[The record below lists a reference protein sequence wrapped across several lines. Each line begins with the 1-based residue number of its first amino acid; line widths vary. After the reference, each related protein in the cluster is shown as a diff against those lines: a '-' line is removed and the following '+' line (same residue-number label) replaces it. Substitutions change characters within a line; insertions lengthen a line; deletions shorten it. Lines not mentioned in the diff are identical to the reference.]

1 MTIEEKLKDL
11 ILSRYKSIREFTIS
25 ADIPYTTM
33 DSIFRRGVDNCSV
46 STIVKV
52 CKALRISVDDL
63 ANGKIVHRA
72 VTTTIDST
80 DMKDIVADA
89 KYKLSHANEVTID
102 GKKIN
107 IEIVE
112 PFIEALDIGFEM
124 AKKKSTKAESIT
136 KTITETIT
144 EY

>member
-136 KTITETIT
+136 ETIT